1 MKEIKGRG
9 ARAAVGRPIAVCGCD
24 MRVPGKG
31 GNRTRTTD
39 APETEEK
46 QTDVK
51 NRTQTKAENGR

>member
-24 MRVPGKG
+24 MWVPGKG

-51 NRTQTKAENGR
+51 KRTQTNA

>member
-31 GNRTRTTD
+31 GKQNSDYGRAGDGR
-39 APETEEK
+39 ET
-46 QTDVK
+46 
-51 NRTQTKAENGR
+51 N